1 MLRVIHP
8 GFYTTI
14 QDAGRFGYRDIGVP
28 VSGYMD
34 AFAARFANA
43 LLGNQPEDAVMEISL
58 KGPTLMFGINTRVV
72 TYGAE
77 AHLKL
82 DGEIRAHCIPF
93 QIKAGQSLEID
104 TIEKGARLYLA
115 VQAGFQTEKIL
126 GSRSFYPEITHTD
139 KLYKNQELML
149 KETEFLPSGHA
160 HVKHDDSTLTTNLLE
175 VLKGP
180 EYDCLTTEMCK
191 KITELTFHVGHENN
205 RMAYKLEEKISENKV
220 DMLTSPT
227 LPGTVQL
234 TPSGGLMILMRDAQT
249 TGGYPRILQL
259 TDTAIN
265 ILAQKREGDG
275 IRFSLLN

>member
-1 MLRVIHP
+1 MLKVIHP

-43 LLGNQPEDAVMEISL
+43 LLGNHPDDAVMEISL
-58 KGPTLMFGINTRVV
+58 KGPTLKFGINTRAV

-77 AHLKL
+77 AQLKL
-82 DGEIRAHCIPF
+82 DGEIRAHFIPF
-93 QIKAGQSLEID
+93 PIKAGQTLEIGN
-104 TIEKGARLYLA
+104 IEKGARLYLA
-115 VQAGFQTEKIL
+115 LQGGFQTEEIL
-126 GSRSFYPEITHTD
+126 GSRSFYPEITHSA

-149 KETEFLPSGHA
+149 KETKVLPSGNA
-160 HVKHDDSTLTTNLLE
+160 HLKHDNKILTTNLLA

-180 EYDCLTTEMCK
+180 EYDCLTAEMRK
-191 KITELTFHVGHENN
+191 KIIDFTFHVGHENN
-205 RMAYKLEEKISENKV
+205 RMAYKLEEKLSENKV

-259 TDTAIN
+259 TEAAIN